1 MEGNSVSG
9 ESAAIQ
15 YSIRLTFGIVHA
27 VLLTVFSFCLA
38 LIFPSFSHFLFGLFG
53 CVVAPLLSFILTL
66 FCNGCIE
73 YVSESTVTP
82 KHILQTSWAP
92 PLGVFCTSLIILPLE
107 MMPSLG
113 FHGPINTLIATFVAF
128 NFLTTTLL
136 QIYAGKVLQTRPRTQ
151 ASDSSSALKVDL
163 SSSSPS
169 PPT

>member
-1 MEGNSVSG
+1 MEGNTASG

-38 LIFPSFSHFLFGLFG
+38 LVFPSFSHFLFGLFG
-53 CVVAPLLSFILTL
+53 CVLAPILSFALTL

-82 KHILQTSWAP
+82 KHILYPSWIP
-92 PLGVFCTSLIILPLE
+92 PLGVFCTSLVILPLE

-113 FHGPINTLIATFVAF
+113 FHGPINTLIATFVAI
-128 NFLTTTLL
+128 NFLVTALL
-136 QIYAGKVLQTRPRTQ
+136 QIYAGKVVQRQ
-151 ASDSSSALKVDL
+151 SSEASEAL
-163 SSSSPS
+163 SSSSSSS
-169 PPT
+169 PTKK

>member
-1 MEGNSVSG
+1 MEGNTASG

-53 CVVAPLLSFILTL
+53 CVLAPLLSFALTL

-82 KHILQTSWAP
+82 KHILTRSWIP
-92 PLGVFCTSLIILPLE
+92 PLGVFCTSLVILPLE

-113 FHGPINTLIATFVAF
+113 FHGPINTLIATFVAI
-128 NFLTTTLL
+128 NFLVTALL
-136 QIYAGKVLQTRPRTQ
+136 QIYAGKVVQGQ
-151 ASDSSSALKVDL
+151 ASESSEAL
-163 SSSSPS
+163 SSSSASSS
-169 PPT
+169 PTKK